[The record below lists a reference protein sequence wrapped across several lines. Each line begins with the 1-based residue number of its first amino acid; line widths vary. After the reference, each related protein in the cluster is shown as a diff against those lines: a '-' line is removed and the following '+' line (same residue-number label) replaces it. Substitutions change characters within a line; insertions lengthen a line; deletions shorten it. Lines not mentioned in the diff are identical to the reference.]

1 MGSLSSSRSILSILW
16 TLSTLVVLLTFLS
29 GIFTAV
35 YFHSSSMCSICNSMG
50 DYSGNHEDY
59 TSACQTCEDNRGE
72 IENVSKAGLGVNV
85 VLILLNLLFV
95 QGFGTF
101 FVVGFGCGSSHHNC
115 CSGIFLRRRSSGLGV
130 GVFCGALFATAWSL
144 FQNSIVFIGFNGGPH
159 FESFAGDSSY
169 GGRGDDDEQYPAEY
183 YWSYRST
190 KREEEASLL
199 FGILQIVLGCVFT
212 FLGFLIIQYSDEL
225 RNEYQRKLKG
235 MASQSFDS
243 AYSENTETTAGD
255 ELSGYSV
262 YCERR
267 HSGLDLASTSAFSGG
282 HLNQKKSS
290 SSKFKKNPA
299 SWVLQKLNYKHQQKD
314 PSRAASF
321 THSTSALRPTKYTPP
336 SSPPTHE
343 SNESLG
349 SNHSVRFKE
358 ENERKSGLV

>member
-1 MGSLSSSRSILSILW
+1 
-16 TLSTLVVLLTFLS
+16 
-29 GIFTAV
+29 
-35 YFHSSSMCSICNSMG
+35 MG

-59 TSACQTCEDNRGE
+59 TSACQTCEDERGKV
-72 IENVSKAGLGVNV
+72 ENVSKAGLEVNA

-115 CSGIFLRRRSSGLGV
+115 CSGFFLRRRSSGLGV

-159 FESFAGDSSY
+159 FESFAGGSNY
-169 GGRGDDDEQYPAEY
+169 GGGGDDEQYSAEY

-235 MASQSFDS
+235 LASQSFDS

-262 YCERR
+262 HCEHRS
-267 HSGLDLASTSAFSGG
+267 SGLNRASTSTFPGD
-282 HLNQKKSS
+282 HHNQKKSS

-299 SWVLQKLNYKHQQKD
+299 SWVLQKLSNKHQQKD
-314 PSRAASF
+314 RPRSASP
-321 THSTSALRPTKYTPP
+321 THSTSALRPPKYTPP
-336 SSPPTHE
+336 SSYSTHE
-343 SNESLG
+343 SNKSVG
-349 SNHSVRFKE
+349 SNNSVRFKE